1 MRPNVNVKPKRKPI
15 FASSPLKG
23 LLSSKQDGLQIKAAP
38 HFGIFF
44 GGGGRRKMLLSVSG
58 KTTVCKFPHD
68 FFTKKSQK
76 STKISA
82 RKQDFPQN
90 SETGKKS
97 LIESKFSNRILAQS
111 ATAVLGL
118 GFVDAGY
125 DTTST
130 LYVPA

>member
-1 MRPNVNVKPKRKPI
+1 
-15 FASSPLKG
+15 
-23 LLSSKQDGLQIKAAP
+23 
-38 HFGIFF
+38 
-44 GGGGRRKMLLSVSG
+44 MLLSVSG

-111 ATAVLGL
+111 AIAVLGL

-125 DTTST
+125 SGDWSRIRVISKGCGTSPIPCNWFQSVT
-130 LYVPA
+130 GY